1 MKEKEKENSSGL
13 VGAERGSSGL
23 SLTTHISQTQQKKK
37 KKEEEKKA
45 EREAKI
51 KVREEQKKAARE
63 AKKRALQE
71 KKAHDA
77 SILRFHSA
85 HPNPSFSRGPKFA
98 LANGGVQSQLTK
110 SSSGVELQAKESH
123 GEAVEKAVAERALV
137 KEEVTFNLE
146 DADFPV
152 LGKHVHVV
160 RSPPGEV
167 VAGKVVVEKAHI
179 GKTVARKSGAKKA

>member
-1 MKEKEKENSSGL
+1 M
-13 VGAERGSSGL
+13 
-23 SLTTHISQTQQKKK
+23 
-37 KKEEEKKA
+37 
-45 EREAKI
+45 
-51 KVREEQKKAARE
+51 
-63 AKKRALQE
+63 
-71 KKAHDA
+71 
-77 SILRFHSA
+77 
-85 HPNPSFSRGPKFA
+85 
-98 LANGGVQSQLTK
+98 
-110 SSSGVELQAKESH
+110 ELQAKKSH

-137 KEEVTFNLE
+137 KEDVTFNLE